1 MCCWCRSL
9 ALSLPPSLLLSAR
22 TLIPRTHAGAVKKLH
37 PDVADVALGTGAVST
52 HGPSRPKPAL
62 SRAQMDEEAESARQR
77 SAAGAPASAWVKQQ
91 TAEIRQVRDTLR
103 AARREAYGA
112 ELPLAD
118 ADGFARQH
126 GRRAR
131 GSRHSRPLSAHVG
144 RVASGGAHVV
154 DGELRAGS
162 PGGGGG
168 GGGHDLLRGEAR
180 GGGGGGGGER
190 PRWVVPARG
199 LQAKERMTAR
209 ERVFQAELAAKRG
222 HLSGGD
228 ASPSVMARKG
238 LG

>member
-1 MCCWCRSL
+1 MGDGGEYADGGPNQPVTVAIVNAKTGAVSRRECASVQDRVCVPLVSL
-9 ALSLPPSLLLSAR
+9 ALALSPSLSAH

-52 HGPSRPKPAL
+52 HGPPRPKPAL

-91 TAEIRQVRDTLR
+91 TAEIQQVRDTLR

-144 RVASGGAHVV
+144 RVTSGGAHVV

-168 GGGHDLLRGEAR
+168 AHGHDLLRGEAR

-190 PRWVVPARG
+190 PR
-199 LQAKERMTAR
+199 
-209 ERVFQAELAAKRG
+209 
-222 HLSGGD
+222 
-228 ASPSVMARKG
+228 
-238 LG
+238 

>member
-1 MCCWCRSL
+1 MCAAGVAR
-9 ALSLPPSLLLSAR
+9 SLLLSP

-52 HGPSRPKPAL
+52 HGPPRPKPAL

-168 GGGHDLLRGEAR
+168 AHGHDLLRGEAR